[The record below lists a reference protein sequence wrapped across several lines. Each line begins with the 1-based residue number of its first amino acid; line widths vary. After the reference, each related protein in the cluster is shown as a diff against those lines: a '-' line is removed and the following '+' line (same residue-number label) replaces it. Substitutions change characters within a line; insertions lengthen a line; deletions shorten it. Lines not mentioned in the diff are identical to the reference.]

1 MPTESQ
7 QAALSKKRGQA
18 ASYIS
23 DTKQKQDFIA
33 AQGNTKNMTEEQ
45 YRHLDKEADDTIA
58 TQGQNKSVGVP
69 SYKSGTDYVP
79 KTGLAMLH
87 KGEKVVPAKENKMD
101 AKAAMAGIVGKK
113 KPAKK
118 IKEIRTRKTDDG
130 KYVQTHLHHH
140 PEHHADETHVSEDLK
155 GAQAHLAAQEPN
167 MSAQP
172 PEVAPPEEGQ
182 AGGGA
187 GGAMPMPQM
196 APPGM

>member
-1 MPTESQ
+1 MATEAQ

-23 DTKQKQDFIA
+23 DPKQKQDFIA
-33 AQGNTKNMTEEQ
+33 AQGKAKNSDED
-45 YRHLDKEADDTIA
+45 YSRLDREADDTIA

-69 SYKSGTDYVP
+69 SYKNGTDYVP

-87 KGEKVVPAKENKMD
+87 KGEKVVPAKENTLMK
-101 AKAAMAGIVGKK
+101 AKDAMAGIVGAKK

-130 KYVQTHLHHH
+130 KYVHTHLHHH

-172 PEVAPPEEGQ
+172 PEMAPPEQ
-182 AGGGA
+182 
-187 GGAMPMPQM
+187 GAMEGAASPAMPS
-196 APPGM
+196 PGM